1 MFDASLALDD
11 ASGDDVTY
19 VLNKQ
24 DGTGSERMDQAS
36 TLAAPAVLRI
46 KHSVTG
52 KGKDAVDR
60 HLVQIARTMAD
71 STHSATLVGNFT
83 LNVPRDS
90 LMTNQIV
97 YDLVANLLDF
107 IMAGGLTTLTT
118 TNVAK
123 LLLNES

>member
-1 MFDASLALDD
+1 MFDATLILDD

-36 TLAAPAVLRI
+36 TLAEPSVLRI

-52 KGKDAVDR
+52 KGSDAVDR
-60 HLVQIARTMAD
+60 HLVQIAKTEAD
-71 STHSATLVGNFT
+71 STSSATAVVNFT
-83 LNVPRDS
+83 ISVPRSS
-90 LMTNQIV
+90 LITSAMV

-107 IMAGGLTTLTT
+107 LMAGGLTTLTT
-118 TNVAK
+118 TNLAK

>member
-1 MFDASLALDD
+1 MFDATLVLDD

-36 TLAAPAVLRI
+36 TLAEPAVLRI

-52 KGKDAVDR
+52 KGSAAVDR
-60 HLVQIARTMAD
+60 HLVQIARTEAD
-71 STHSATLVGNFT
+71 SSSSATAIVNMT
-83 LNVPRDS
+83 LTVPRSS
-90 LMTNQIV
+90 LITNQIV
-97 YDLVANLLDF
+97 YDMVANLLDF
-107 IMAGGLTTLTT
+107 VMAGGLSTLTT
-118 TNVAK
+118 TNIAK

>member
-1 MFDASLALDD
+1 MFDATLTLDD
-11 ASGDDVTY
+11 ASGDDVVY

-36 TLAAPAVLRI
+36 SLAEPAVLRI

-52 KGKDAVDR
+52 KGLDAVDR
-60 HLVQIARTMAD
+60 HLVQIARTEASD
-71 STHSATLVGNFT
+71 GSSATAIVNFT
-83 LNVPRDS
+83 VTVPRSS
-90 LMTNQIV
+90 LITSQIIFDMT
-97 YDLVANLLDF
+97 ANLLDF
-107 IMAGGLTTLTT
+107 LMAGGLTTLTT